1 MLTDTLPKY
10 ARLEI
15 ERRWLVMP
23 ESIGSLDG
31 VAYTAIE
38 DLYLPDTG
46 LRLRAM
52 RVPSGATVFKLCKK
66 YGKSSALS
74 EAMTN
79 LYLSEAEHALLR
91 SSFTDVSV
99 SKRRYAVDG
108 GAIDVYAG
116 NDEWYVFEKE
126 FDSEVEALDYVP
138 PRFAT
143 VEITGDPLYSGAAL
157 ASRFDHRVPTAPV
170 L

>member
-1 MLTDTLPKY
+1 MPTKMPPRY

-15 ERRWLVMP
+15 ERRWLV
-23 ESIGSLDG
+23 ESDLIGSLDG

-52 RVPSGATVFKLCKK
+52 RDTNGATVFKLCKK
-66 YGKSSALS
+66 YGTSSPLS

-91 SSFTDVSV
+91 SSLAGVSV

-108 GAIDVYAG
+108 GSIDVYPG
-116 NDEWYVFEKE
+116 HDEWYVFERE
-126 FDSEVEALDYVP
+126 FDSEAEALEYVP

-157 ASRFDHRVPTAPV
+157 AYRFDRRVPTAPF